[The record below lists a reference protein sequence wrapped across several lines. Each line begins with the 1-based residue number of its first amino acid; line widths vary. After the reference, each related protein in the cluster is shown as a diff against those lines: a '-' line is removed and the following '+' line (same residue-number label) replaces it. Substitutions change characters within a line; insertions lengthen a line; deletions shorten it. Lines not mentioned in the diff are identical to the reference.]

1 VRRSLT
7 TPPHGRGAAEGSAV
21 GDGGG
26 HRATRIPRRGALPL
40 VSLVIVGRG
49 DWQLAHSRVAS
60 IVDECVRLRVEIV
73 LARPAA
79 SPDADMLARTFPAAT
94 VVEAA
99 PDASLGELRAVGM
112 REVSGDV
119 VVFLNDS
126 DALDTAWLAA
136 LTRQAERESPASSE
150 VAASQLAGPR

>member
-1 VRRSLT
+1 MRRSLT
-7 TPPHGRGAAEGSAV
+7 TPPHGRGAADDARGGN
-21 GDGGG
+21 GDG
-26 HRATRIPRRGALPL
+26 HRATRVPRRGALPL
-40 VSLVIVGRG
+40 VSVVIAGIG
-49 DWQLAHSRVAS
+49 DWQLVHNRVAS
-60 IVDECVRLRVEIV
+60 IIDECVRLRVEII

-112 REVSGDV
+112 REVAGDV

-126 DALDTAWLAA
+126 DTLDSAWLAA
-136 LTRQAERESPASSE
+136 LTRQAEQEIPETSE
-150 VAASQLAGPR
+150 VASSQLAGPR